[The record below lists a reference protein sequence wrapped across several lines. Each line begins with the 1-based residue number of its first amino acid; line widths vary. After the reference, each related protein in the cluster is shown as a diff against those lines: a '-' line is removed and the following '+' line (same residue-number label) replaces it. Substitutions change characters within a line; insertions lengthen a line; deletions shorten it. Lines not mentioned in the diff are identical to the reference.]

1 MQMDNIADLETGELS
16 TPLLSPSR
24 SIDPMQW
31 NEEETL
37 SYLSGSRFADL
48 APKFDKVDGKEL
60 CFLTERQIVG
70 IVGGARGCVL
80 FNEIKALRKAAEL
93 DSERQVNQDGKGGM
107 IGKMESAAQLTNTR
121 PLYFSFPFS
130 TPHAGR

>member
-93 DSERQVNQDGKGGM
+93 DSQRQVIKTG
-107 IGKMESAAQLTNTR
+107 
-121 PLYFSFPFS
+121 
-130 TPHAGR
+130 

>member
-1 MQMDNIADLETGELS
+1 MRMDNMADLETGELS
-16 TPLLSPSR
+16 TPLLSNSR
-24 SIDPMQW
+24 LIDPMSW
-31 NEEETL
+31 NEEDTSNYFL
-37 SYLSGSRFADL
+37 GSRFADL

-93 DSERQVNQDGKGGM
+93 
-107 IGKMESAAQLTNTR
+107 ESQR
-121 PLYFSFPFS
+121 
-130 TPHAGR
+130 